1 MYHRRRGRCYL
12 YTNIYICMYIHT
24 RHTLTHRCMQEA
36 WQVLCVYIHI
46 LLCIYM
52 HDTNTHTMTH
62 RCIFGGVAGALCINT
77 RSCMYQCVHI
87 HLCISVYTYIY
98 VLVCS
103 YTPII
108 SVYTSVYT
116 YVLVCTHTSMY

>member
-1 MYHRRRGRCYL
+1 MNIEGVAGVTRIRVCVCVCVCVCRVGIYIDVCRRHGRCYL

-62 RCIFGGVAGALCINT
+62 RCIFGGVAGALCIHT
-77 RSCMYQCVHI
+77 RTCMY
-87 HLCISVYTYIY
+87 
-98 VLVCS
+98 
-103 YTPII
+103 
-108 SVYTSVYT
+108 
-116 YVLVCTHTSMY
+116 